1 MSDAAAGEHYFA
13 KEAGIRHEAVNLSA
27 GTRVKGPIHVQ
38 NVNASCH
45 RRL

>member
-1 MSDAAAGEHYFA
+1 VSDAAASEHYFA
-13 KEAGIRHEAVNLSA
+13 KEAVNLSA

-45 RRL
+45 KRL